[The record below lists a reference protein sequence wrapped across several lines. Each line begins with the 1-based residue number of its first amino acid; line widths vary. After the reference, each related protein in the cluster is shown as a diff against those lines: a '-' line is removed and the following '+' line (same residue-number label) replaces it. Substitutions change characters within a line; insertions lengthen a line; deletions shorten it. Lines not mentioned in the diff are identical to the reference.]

1 MAVIPKSVH
10 PEQIRENMD
19 IFDFALTAE
28 EMAALA
34 ALDRAEALIGN
45 PAAPELVEMARQW

>member
-1 MAVIPKSVH
+1 MIPKSVH
-10 PEQIRENMD
+10 PERIRENMD

-34 ALDRAEALIGN
+34 ALDKAEALIGN
-45 PAAPELVEMARQW
+45 PAALELVEMARQW